1 MSAASGAPGAAARE
15 RPRVVVTRRLPE
27 AVERQLVERFD
38 AQLNATDTPLT
49 PEQLASAVR
58 TADALLP
65 TVTDRVTADVLGVE
79 GRRVRIVSNFG
90 VGYNNID
97 VAAAKAHGV
106 VVTNTPD
113 VLTEDTAD
121 IAVALMLMTARR
133 LGEGER
139 HVRGHAWTGWRPTH
153 MLGTKLSGKTLGVVG
168 LGRIGRAVARRAHH
182 GFGMRVLYYDPP
194 VPEHVAREVGAEPA
208 PTLEALLGE
217 SDVVS
222 LHCPATPETRHL
234 MNADRLRRMNRGA
247 FLVNTARGDVVD
259 EAALV
264 DALRGGVIAGAGL
277 DVFEREPAVP
287 DALAEMENV
296 VLLPHLGSA
305 TVETRVAMG
314 ERALANLVAFFEGE
328 EPRDRVA

>member
-1 MSAASGAPGAAARE
+1 MPTE
-15 RPRVVVTRRLPE
+15 RPTVVVTRRLPE
-27 AVERQLVERFD
+27 RVERQLTERFD
-38 AQLNATDTPLT
+38 ARLNPTDVPMTA
-49 PEQLASAVR
+49 EQLADAVR

-65 TVTDRVTADVLGVE
+65 TVTDRITADVLDAE
-79 GRRVRIVSNFG
+79 PRRVRIVSNFG

-97 VAAAKAHGV
+97 VEAAKRAGV

-113 VLTEDTAD
+113 VLTDDTAD
-121 IAVALMLMTARR
+121 IALALMLMVTRR

-139 HVRGHAWTGWRPTH
+139 HVRAGEWAGWRPTH
-153 MLGTKLSGKTLGVVG
+153 MLGTRLSGKTLGVVG

-194 VPEHVAREVGAEPA
+194 VPPEVAREVGAEPRDS
-208 PTLEALLGE
+208 LEAVLAE

-234 MNADRLRRMNRGA
+234 VNAERLRAMKRGA
-247 FLVNTARGDVVD
+247 FLVNTARGDVVE

-264 DALRGGVIAGAGL
+264 EALSAGTIAGAGL
-277 DVFEREPAVP
+277 DVFEREPQVAE
-287 DALAEMENV
+287 ALTRMENV

-314 ERALANLVAFFEGE
+314 ERAIDNLVAFFEGRP
-328 EPRDRVA
+328 PRDRVA

>member
-1 MSAASGAPGAAARE
+1 
-15 RPRVVVTRRLPE
+15 
-27 AVERQLVERFD
+27 
-38 AQLNATDTPLT
+38 
-49 PEQLASAVR
+49 VR
-58 TADALLP
+58 SADALLP
-65 TVTDRVTADVLGVE
+65 TVTDRITADVLGAE
-79 GRRVRIVSNFG
+79 PRRVRIVSNFG

-97 VAAAKAHGV
+97 VEAARRLGV

-113 VLTEDTAD
+113 VLTDDTAD
-121 IAVALMLMTARR
+121 IAVALMLMAARR

-139 HVRGHAWTGWRPTH
+139 QVRAGEWTGWRPTH
-153 MLGTKLSGKTLGVVG
+153 LLGTKLSGKTLGIIG

-194 VPEHVAREVGAEPA
+194 VPPAVAAEVGAEPA
-208 PTLEALLGE
+208 DSLEAVLAE

-234 MNADRLRRMNRGA
+234 MNAERLRLMKRGA
-247 FLVNTARGDVVD
+247 LLVNTARGDVVD
-259 EAALV
+259 EAALAT
-264 DALRGGVIAGAGL
+264 ALADGVIAGAGL
-277 DVFEREPAVP
+277 DVFEREPAVSDP
-287 DALAEMENV
+287 LRRMENV

-314 ERALANLVAFFEGE
+314 ERALDNLIAFFEGQ

>member
-1 MSAASGAPGAAARE
+1 MPP
-15 RPRVVVTRRLPE
+15 RPTVVVTRRLPE
-27 AVERQLVERFD
+27 AVERKLVERFD
-38 AQLNATDTPLT
+38 ARLNRDDAPMTPA
-49 PEQLASAVR
+49 QLAEAVR

-65 TVTDRVTADVLGVE
+65 TVTDRITADVLGAAP
-79 GRRVRIVSNFG
+79 RRVRIVGNFG

-97 VAAAKAHGV
+97 VETAKRLGV

-113 VLTEDTAD
+113 VLTDDTAD
-121 IAVALMLMTARR
+121 IAVALMLMVARR

-139 HVRGHAWTGWRPTH
+139 QVRSGGWTGWRPTH
-153 MLGTKLSGKTLGVVG
+153 MLGTKLSGKTLGIVG
-168 LGRIGRAVARRAHH
+168 LGRIGRAVARRAHR

-194 VPEHVAREVGAEPA
+194 VPPAVAAEVGAEPA
-208 PTLEALLGE
+208 DSLEAVLAE

-234 MNADRLRRMNRGA
+234 MNAERLRLMKRGA
-247 FLVNTARGDVVD
+247 LLVNTARGDVVD
-259 EAALV
+259 EAALGA
-264 DALRGGVIAGAGL
+264 ALADGIIAGAGL
-277 DVFEREPAVP
+277 DVFEREPTVP
-287 DALAEMENV
+287 EALRRMENV

-314 ERALANLVAFFEGE
+314 ERALDNLTAFFEGR